1 MNDKKV
7 ADGLLNLVMINE
19 NYKAFKTNKFQVNN
33 IKKAFN
39 V

>member
-7 ADGLLNLVMINE
+7 ADGKLNLIMINK
-19 NYKAFKTNKFQVNN
+19 NYKAFKTNKFQENN